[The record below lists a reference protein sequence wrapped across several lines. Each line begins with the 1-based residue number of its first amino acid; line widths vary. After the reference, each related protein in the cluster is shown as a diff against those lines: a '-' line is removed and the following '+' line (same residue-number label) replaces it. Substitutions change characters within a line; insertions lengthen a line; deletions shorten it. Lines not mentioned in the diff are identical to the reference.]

1 MEKTM
6 TLNLRV
12 NPAVKKSAEEILS
25 RLGLSMSTAID
36 IYLRQISLTGSIP
49 FPISLPMAPPELNM
63 DLMSKEEIIEKL
75 NRGYE
80 DIEKGNY
87 REAKEVFAE
96 FMENH

>member
-12 NPAVKKSAEEILS
+12 NPVVKKNAEEILS

-49 FPISLPMAPPELNM
+49 FPVSLPMAPPELNT
-63 DLMSKEEIIEKL
+63 DFMSKEEIITKL
-75 NRGYE
+75 QEGYK

-87 REAKEVFAE
+87 CEAKDVFAE
-96 FMENH
+96 FMENN